1 MKKFLLSFLGAFI
14 AAAAIPVGLI
24 LYMGYVDDITY
35 NACLDSYDGSA
46 TPEEAVKICI

>member
-1 MKKFLLSFLGAFI
+1 MKKFLAYCLAV
-14 AAAAIPVGLI
+14 AAIPAWLI
-24 LYMGYVDDITY
+24 LHMGYVDDITY